1 MIDETLSDAE
11 ALGVKGLPEPK
22 QDYFEVIPEIWLA
35 VNIFTDISTQWRS
48 DNGHLIGL
56 DYNALAWIFELKKD
70 NIKKPKE
77 LFADIQ
83 VIEVKIIEIVN
94 KKNK

>member
-1 MIDETLSDAE
+1 M
-11 ALGVKGLPEPK
+11 
-22 QDYFEVIPEIWLA
+22 A
-35 VNIFTDISTQWRS
+35 VNIFTDISTQWRL

-56 DYNALAWIFELKKD
+56 DYNALAWIFQLKKD
-70 NIKKPKE
+70 EIKKPKE

-83 VIEVKIIEIVN
+83 VLEVKIIEIVN